1 MAEIDV
7 EQLVL
12 NAVSASGYIED
23 TWTFSIQYN
32 LDHQVI
38 PKISI
43 VDLSSYD
50 HVIKI
55 RT

>member
-12 NAVSASGYIED
+12 SAVSASGYIED
-23 TWTFSIQYN
+23 TWTFSIQHN

-38 PKISI
+38 PFDHLNIKSRLII
-43 VDLSSYD
+43 LSCN
-50 HVIKI
+50 
-55 RT
+55 

>member
-12 NAVSASGYIED
+12 SAVSTHGFIED
-23 TWTFSIQYN
+23 TWNFSIQHN

-38 PKISI
+38 QALNSLLIMLI
-43 VDLSSYD
+43 NSSL
-50 HVIKI
+50 VKL
-55 RT
+55 

>member
-1 MAEIDV
+1 MAETDV

-12 NAVSASGYIED
+12 SAVSASGYIED
-23 TWTFSIQYN
+23 TWTFSIQHN

-38 PKISI
+38 PF
-43 VDLSSYD
+43 D
-50 HVIKI
+50 HLNLKSRFNVIKI

>member
-12 NAVSASGYIED
+12 NAVSTSGHIED
-23 TWTFSIQYN
+23 TWTFSIQHN

-38 PKISI
+38 PSNTKIS
-43 VDLSSYD
+43 S
-50 HVIKI
+50 
-55 RT
+55 